1 MKKLGI
7 IAGSGKMPLLVVE
20 ACRKQG
26 RPFFLL
32 GLNGHAKEEDFSPDI
47 PQAWIRLGAVGKG
60 FSLLKENQVEE
71 VVLIGAV
78 KRPNLV
84 ELRPD
89 LKGMAFFAKT
99 GVKAL
104 GDDGLLRAVMQTIEE
119 EGFHLVGAH
128 EVLPKCVSSRGVY
141 GKIKPS
147 KDDWED
153 ISKGYCVAKALGDAD
168 VGQGCIVADGLVL
181 GVEAIEGTDALIERC
196 QKLHR
201 KGTKGVLVKVKKPQ
215 QEEKLDLPTIGVKT
229 VENAAKYGLKGIAVE
244 AGSAFVVD
252 KDEVIKTADKLKI
265 FVVGVDDTCVR

>member
-20 ACRKQG
+20 ACQKQG

-32 GLNGHAKEEDFSPDI
+32 GLKGHAKEEDFSSEI

-71 VVLIGAV
+71 VVMIGAV
-78 KRPNLV
+78 KRPNLA

-89 LKGMAFFAKT
+89 LKGMTFFAKT

-104 GDDGLLRAVMQTIEE
+104 GDDGLLRAVIRTVEA
-119 EGFHLVGAH
+119 EGFCVVGAH
-128 EVLPKCVSSRGVY
+128 EVLPECVSTTGIY
-141 GKIKPS
+141 GKIKPT
-147 KDDWED
+147 KEDWQD
-153 ISKGYCVAKALGDAD
+153 IAKGYTIAKVLGDAD

-196 QKLHR
+196 QSLHR
-201 KGTKGVLVKVKKPQ
+201 KGTRGILVKVRKPY
-215 QEEKLDLPTIGVKT
+215 QENRIDLPTIGVKT
-229 VENAAKYGLKGIAVE
+229 VENASKFGLKGIAVE
-244 AGSAFVVD
+244 AGSAFIVD
-252 KDEVIKTADKLKI
+252 KKEVIKTADKLKI
-265 FVVGVDDTCVR
+265 FVVGVDDTCIR